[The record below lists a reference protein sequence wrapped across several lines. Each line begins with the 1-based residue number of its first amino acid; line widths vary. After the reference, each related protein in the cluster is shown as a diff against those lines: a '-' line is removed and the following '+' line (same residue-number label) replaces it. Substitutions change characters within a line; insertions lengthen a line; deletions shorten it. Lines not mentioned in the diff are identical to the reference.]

1 MMFSRLKFSIILF
14 ALPILLKFTARR
26 HPAFAARLKQR
37 NLVAQIKTRDE
48 EIGRWISIRD
58 GKISSGWGMH
68 AKPDVTLSFK
78 NATIGASL
86 LTPPINW
93 LDQINAQKDFMLA
106 IDGPE
111 DLTNWL
117 AQTLM
122 MMQTSRLE
130 IRRPPALR
138 LCLVDKRMVNRFNS
152 SRQPISLVC
161 RSVGRSFCRGR
172 SRRETRSSNLFRL
185 LGAGGK
191 RRGTTRCGH
200 ARSPANRRRAVGFS
214 GRQRGAVPC

>member
-1 MMFSRLKFSIILF
+1 
-14 ALPILLKFTARR
+14 
-26 HPAFAARLKQR
+26 
-37 NLVAQIKTRDE
+37 
-48 EIGRWISIRD
+48 
-58 GKISSGWGMH
+58 
-68 AKPDVTLSFK
+68 
-78 NATIGASL
+78 
-86 LTPPINW
+86 
-93 LDQINAQKDFMLA
+93 MLA

-161 RSVGRSFCRGR
+161 RSLAGPSAAGG
-172 SRRETRSSNLFRL
+172 
-185 LGAGGK
+185 LGARPGHRICFGFLVQVGK
-191 RRGTTRCGH
+191 GAGPLDVVTHDRLQIV
-200 ARSPANRRRAVGFS
+200 AVL
-214 GRQRGAVPC
+214 